1 MGIVRAMLKHPEDLP
16 GLLKLKVASVAASR
30 AIPSDPNLAFCF
42 QMLRRVSHSLSLVIQ
57 QLSPDLRNAVCVF
70 YLVLRALDIVENN
83 TSIPVD
89 VRVTILKEFHEKI
102 YNSQVDFSLGK
113 GGSNDCSLLMDKFQL
128 VTFAFA
134 GLSKGYQEVIAQ
146 ISERIGTGMAKFIT
160 TEVETVSDYN
170 EYCHYAAGLAGLGLS
185 RLFYASG
192 LEEFPPDI
200 LSNSMGLFIQKTN
213 VTRDYLEDINKSSA
227 PRMFWPREIWGKYV
241 ERLDDFKYDEYAE
254 VAVECLNEMVTNA
267 LSHTVDCLQ
276 YMAALREMTNL
287 RFCAMP
293 QIMAMGTL
301 AMCYNNIQVF
311 RGVVK
316 IRSGLMAQILE
327 VKTMQD
333 VYGAFFDFSRT
344 LAAKIDKKDPSASL
358 TRKYIEDLQTVC
370 KAELGSRRIFAIESR
385 GGHEACLG
393 LALLVI
399 LVAMLLIV
407 WR

>member
-1 MGIVRAMLKHPEDLP
+1 
-16 GLLKLKVASVAASR
+16 
-30 AIPSDPNLAFCF
+30 
-42 QMLRRVSHSLSLVIQ
+42 
-57 QLSPDLRNAVCVF
+57 
-70 YLVLRALDIVENN
+70 
-83 TSIPVD
+83 
-89 VRVTILKEFHEKI
+89 
-102 YNSQVDFSLGK
+102 
-113 GGSNDCSLLMDKFQL
+113 
-128 VTFAFA
+128 
-134 GLSKGYQEVIAQ
+134 VIAQ

-160 TEVETVSDYN
+160 TEVETISDYN

-241 ERLDDFKYDEYAE
+241 ERLEVSMHQTLAYNPCLSLCPCCYHYPVDSMAVNLQDFKYDEYAE

-276 YMAALREMTNL
+276 YMAALQEMTNL

-358 TRKYIEDLQTVC
+358 TCKYIEDLQTVC